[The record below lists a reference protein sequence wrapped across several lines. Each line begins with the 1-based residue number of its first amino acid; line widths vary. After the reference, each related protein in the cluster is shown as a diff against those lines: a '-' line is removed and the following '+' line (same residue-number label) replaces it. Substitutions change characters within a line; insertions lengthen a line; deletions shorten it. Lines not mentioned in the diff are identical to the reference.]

1 MKVSN
6 IFDSLAGGTMNYGQF
21 KKIFFPHYCHAQA
34 DEKEAYDHDSV
45 KGHEETQTKTQ
56 MEKN

>member
-1 MKVSN
+1 
-6 IFDSLAGGTMNYGQF
+6 MNYAQF
-21 KKIFFPHYCHAQA
+21 KKIFFPHLCHAQA

-45 KGHEETQTKTQ
+45 KGHEENQTMNQ